1 MKNKILCESLE
12 EFRLLEKSNEPLAL
26 AILGAPAGGKSF
38 TMDNIKKFVKDQRIG
53 DTIDSGVAL
62 TVDKLRDEFQSK
74 NPLSQMV
81 GFVRAFYYIR
91 RKNKEDSVEY
101 GKWFNDIYTLWEDKI
116 AKLAPA
122 LKITIDKNHVYFNG
136 IPAYKNLKAL
146 KNPNYSPKEVI
157 EKLHYYND
165 YKRVIRYFQNLQQSK
180 AIKKTYNI
188 SYDESGDEPKKI
200 INSLKQLH
208 KRGYVTDVFL
218 IHPENVAS
226 NLIMNYYRVLV
237 GGDGG
242 RDSSEAI
249 VSAYLDIERSKQLYS
264 TNAEDDLKTT
274 SKQLQTVNKNSEK
287 IGNTIENANV
297 PDDKSRGDKPIDVF
311 TEVSTM
317 KPVEAFKYFAGELD
331 KKDKNL
337 KFILLALL
345 KYRMYSIKNLPE
357 NAKSILELITK
368 SINNKQALNILKKAA
383 ASKKFVYQSGGI
395 TPELIIKAETY
406 LK

>member
-1 MKNKILCESLE
+1 MKKILCESLE
-12 EFRLLEKSNEPLAL
+12 EFRLLERGDEPLAL

-38 TMDNIKKFVKDQRIG
+38 TMDNIKKFVKDKQIS
-53 DTIDSGVAL
+53 DTIDKGVAL
-62 TVDKLRDEFQSK
+62 TVDKLRVEFYSK

-91 RKNKEDSVEY
+91 KRTKQDQAEY
-101 GKWFNDIYTLWEDKI
+101 GKWFSDIISLWENKL

-122 LKITIDKNHVYFNG
+122 LKITVDKNHVYFDG

-146 KNPNYSPKEVI
+146 KNPNYNPKELI

-165 YKRVIRYFQNLQQSK
+165 YKRVVRYFQNLKQTK
-180 AIKKTYNI
+180 AINKTFNV

-200 INSLKQLH
+200 ITGLKQLH

-226 NLIMNYYRVLV
+226 NLIMNYYRVLT

-249 VSAYLDIERSKQLYS
+249 VDAYLDIEKSKQFYNI
-264 TNAEDDLKTT
+264 NAEDNLETT
-274 SKQLQTVNKNSEK
+274 NKELQTTNKKSEK
-287 IGNTIENANV
+287 ISDTIKNANV

-317 KPVEAFKYFAGELD
+317 KPLEAFKFFVGELD

-337 KFILLALL
+337 KFILMALL
-345 KYRMYSIKNLPE
+345 KYRLYSIKNLPE
-357 NAKSILELITK
+357 NAKEVIIQITK
-368 SINNKQALNILKKAA
+368 SINNKQALDILKKAA
-383 ASKKFVYQSGGI
+383 ATKKFVYQSGGI
-395 TPELIIKAETY
+395 TPEFIIKAEPY

>member
-1 MKNKILCESLE
+1 MKKILCESLE
-12 EFRLLEKSNEPLAL
+12 EFRLLERGDEPLAL

-38 TMDNIKKFVKDQRIG
+38 TMDNIKKFVKDKQIS
-53 DTIDSGVAL
+53 DTIDKGVAL
-62 TVDKLRDEFQSK
+62 TVDKLRSEFQSK

-91 RKNKEDSVEY
+91 KRTKQDQAEY
-101 GKWFNDIYTLWEDKI
+101 GKWFSDIISLWENKL

-122 LKITIDKNHVYFNG
+122 LKITVDKNHVYFDG

-146 KNPNYSPKEVI
+146 KNPNYNPKELI

-165 YKRVIRYFQNLQQSK
+165 YKRVVRYFQNLQQSK

-200 INSLKQLH
+200 IGSLKQLH

-226 NLIMNYYRVLV
+226 NLIMNYYRVLT

-249 VSAYLDIERSKQLYS
+249 VDAYLDIEKSKQLYNIS
-264 TNAEDDLKTT
+264 AEDKLKTS
-274 SKQLQTVNKNSEK
+274 SKELQTVNKNSEK
-287 IGNTIENANV
+287 IGDTIKKANV
-297 PDDKSRGDKPIDVF
+297 PDDKRRGDKPIDVF

-317 KPVEAFKYFAGELD
+317 KPIEAFKYFSGILD
-331 KKDKNL
+331 KEDKNL
-337 KFILLALL
+337 KFILMALL
-345 KYRMYSIKNLPE
+345 KYRLYSIKNLPE
-357 NAKSILELITK
+357 NAKEVLIQITK
-368 SINNKQALNILKKAA
+368 SINNKQALDILKKAA
-383 ASKKFVYQSGGI
+383 VTKKFVYQSGGI
-395 TPELIIKAETY
+395 TPEFIIKAEPY